1 MTWADANRTAFD
13 KKGRIVCIDSSTENN
28 IVYQLLKDA
37 KKFGVLPDG
46 SSAVQY
52 SWIGATDNED
62 QNGSFLDK
70 DANQSVVLEVNA
82 TEGDWHWL
90 SGADINAS
98 SYENW
103 IGGNEPANANRDF
116 GAMDWSTPE
125 GRWIDLNETHRL
137 PFVIEYGVDLTPIPT
152 TMVNGKRKV
161 LVIPARFQDE
171 GNNWRGSSSRPE
183 DEFGNPIAQ
192 PDASDA
198 FEPDTREN
206 LIQVMQEVKDFY
218 LRNSDGSFHLDAVI
232 TPPEPSLCP
241 NGRRMER
248 NH

>member
-46 SSAVQY
+46 LSAVQY

-116 GAMDWSTPE
+116 GAMDWSTRRAD
-125 GRWIDLNETHRL
+125 G
-137 PFVIEYGVDLTPIPT
+137 LT
-152 TMVNGKRKV
+152 
-161 LVIPARFQDE
+161 
-171 GNNWRGSSSRPE
+171 
-183 DEFGNPIAQ
+183 
-192 PDASDA
+192 
-198 FEPDTREN
+198 
-206 LIQVMQEVKDFY
+206 
-218 LRNSDGSFHLDAVI
+218 
-232 TPPEPSLCP
+232 
-241 NGRRMER
+241 
-248 NH
+248 

>member
-46 SSAVQY
+46 LSAVQY

-90 SGADINAS
+90 SGEISMQAAMKIGLAEMS
-98 SYENW
+98 LQMRTETLAPW
-103 IGGNEPANANRDF
+103 IGVPRRADG
-116 GAMDWSTPE
+116 
-125 GRWIDLNETHRL
+125 
-137 PFVIEYGVDLTPIPT
+137 LT
-152 TMVNGKRKV
+152 
-161 LVIPARFQDE
+161 
-171 GNNWRGSSSRPE
+171 
-183 DEFGNPIAQ
+183 
-192 PDASDA
+192 
-198 FEPDTREN
+198 
-206 LIQVMQEVKDFY
+206 
-218 LRNSDGSFHLDAVI
+218 
-232 TPPEPSLCP
+232 
-241 NGRRMER
+241 
-248 NH
+248 